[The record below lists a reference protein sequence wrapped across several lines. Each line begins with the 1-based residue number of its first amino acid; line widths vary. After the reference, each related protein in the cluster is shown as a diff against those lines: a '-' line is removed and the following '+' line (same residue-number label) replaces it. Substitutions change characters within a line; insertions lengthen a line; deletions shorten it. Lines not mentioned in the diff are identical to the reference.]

1 MHTLRHKLSCIAM
14 AIAASGVSI
23 SSYAGCVLP
32 VPDGGV
38 TPPSKPNVVGRV
50 VSINQDIAVI
60 GTNKSSKKTS
70 VRITKDTAL
79 HTAFGGVVRASELK
93 VGQNASVWFVGCKHS
108 GKSAPVA
115 AYFQIFS
122 KASNDQP

>member
-1 MHTLRHKLSCIAM
+1 MHTLRHTLSCIAV
-14 AIAASGVSI
+14 AIATAGVGV

-38 TPPSKPNVVGRV
+38 AQPSKPNVMGRI

-60 GTNKSSKKTS
+60 GSNKSSQKTS

-79 HTAFGGVVRASELK
+79 HTAFGGAVSASELK
-93 VGQNASVWFVGCKHS
+93 VGQNASVWFVGCKHA
-108 GKSAPVA
+108 GKSVPVA

-122 KASNDQP
+122 KDPNDQP